1 MKLSLFRFLFIICC
15 MSTLISNAYA
25 QAIAG
30 TVKTLLGTAY
40 VQRGGE
46 RIPVAKE
53 MPLYSKDVIV
63 TASSA
68 FVGIV
73 LSDGTKITAGANAS
87 LNLANYEF
95 NEGTKKGAMKVNV
108 TKGVIQVASG
118 VLGKTSRENV
128 QFNTPVATIGIRGT
142 NFIIDVGSDEQED
155 KQDSMDTMLDNLEKK

>member
-1 MKLSLFRFLFIICC
+1 MLYHRVSNPKENIMKLFFLRFLFVICC
-15 MSTLISNAYA
+15 AFSLTNSAHA

-30 TVKTLLGTAY
+30 TVKTLLGSAY
-40 VQRGGE
+40 VQRGSE

-95 NEGTKKGAMKVNV
+95 NEDTKKGAMKVNV

-142 NFIIDVGSDEQED
+142 NFVIDVGSDEEE
-155 KQDSMDTMLDNLEKK
+155 EK

>member
-1 MKLSLFRFLFIICC
+1 MKLFLFRFLFTICC
-15 MSTLISNAYA
+15 AFSLINSAHA

-30 TVKTLLGTAY
+30 TVKTLLGSAY
-40 VQRGGE
+40 VQRGSE
-46 RIPVAKE
+46 RVPVAKE

-95 NEGTKKGAMKVNV
+95 NEDTKKGAMKVNV

-118 VLGKTSRENV
+118 ALGKTSRENV

-142 NFIIDVGSDEQED
+142 NFIIDVGSDEQDD
-155 KQDSMDTMLDNLEKK
+155 KQDSMDAALDSLEKK

>member
-1 MKLSLFRFLFIICC
+1 
-15 MSTLISNAYA
+15 
-25 QAIAG
+25 
-30 TVKTLLGTAY
+30 
-40 VQRGGE
+40 
-46 RIPVAKE
+46 

>member
-1 MKLSLFRFLFIICC
+1 MKLSLFRFLFTICC
-15 MSTLISNAYA
+15 MFTLISNAHA

-40 VQRGGE
+40 VQRGSE
-46 RIPVAKE
+46 RVPVAKE

-142 NFIIDVGSDEQED
+142 NFIIDVGSDEQDD
-155 KQDSMDTMLDNLEKK
+155 KQDSMDAALDSLEKK

>member
-1 MKLSLFRFLFIICC
+1 MKPFLFRFLLTICC
-15 MSTLISNAYA
+15 VFTFMNSAYA
-25 QAIAG
+25 QAVAG
-30 TVKTLLGTAY
+30 TVKTLLGSAY
-40 VQRGGE
+40 VQRGSE
-46 RIPVAKE
+46 RVTVTKE

-63 TASSA
+63 TGSSA

-95 NEGTKKGAMKVNV
+95 NKDTKKGAMNVNV

-142 NFIIDVGSDEQED
+142 NFVIDVGSDEEED
-155 KQDSMDTMLDNLEKK
+155 KESSKDTKLDSLEKK

>member
-1 MKLSLFRFLFIICC
+1 MKLFFLRFLFIICC
-15 MSTLISNAYA
+15 AFSLINSAHA
-25 QAIAG
+25 QVVAG
-30 TVKTLLGTAY
+30 TVKTLLGSAY
-40 VQRGGE
+40 VQRGSE
-46 RIPVAKE
+46 RVPVAKE

-73 LSDGTKITAGANAS
+73 LSDGTKITAGANAN

-95 NEGTKKGAMKVNV
+95 NEDTKKGAMKVNV

-142 NFIIDVGSDEQED
+142 NFIIDVGSDEQDD
-155 KQDSMDTMLDNLEKK
+155 KQDSMDAALDSLEKK

>member
-1 MKLSLFRFLFIICC
+1 MRLFFLCFLFTICC
-15 MSTLISNAYA
+15 AFTLINSAHA

-30 TVKTLLGTAY
+30 TVKTLLGSAY
-40 VQRGGE
+40 VQRGSD
-46 RIPVAKE
+46 RVPVAKE

-95 NEGTKKGAMKVNV
+95 NEDTKKGAMKVNV
-108 TKGVIQVASG
+108 TKGIIQVASG
-118 VLGKTSRENV
+118 ALGKTSRENV
-128 QFNTPVATIGIRGT
+128 EFNTPVATIGIRGT
-142 NFIIDVGSDEQED
+142 NFIIDVGSDEKDD
-155 KQDSMDTMLDNLEKK
+155 KQDSMDTMPDNLEKK

>member
-1 MKLSLFRFLFIICC
+1 MKFFVPPFLLTICC
-15 MSTLISNAYA
+15 MFTFIDGAYA
-25 QAIAG
+25 QTIAG
-30 TVKTLLGTAY
+30 TVKTLLGSAY
-40 VQRGGE
+40 VQRGSE
-46 RIPVAKE
+46 RVPVAKE

-63 TASSA
+63 TGSSA

-95 NEGTKKGAMKVNV
+95 NEDTKKGAMKVNV

-118 VLGKTSRENV
+118 ALGKTSRENV

>member
-1 MKLSLFRFLFIICC
+1 MKLFFLRFLFTICC
-15 MSTLISNAYA
+15 AFSLINSAYA
-25 QAIAG
+25 QAVAG
-30 TVKTLLGTAY
+30 TVKTLLGSAY
-40 VQRGGE
+40 VQRGSE
-46 RIPVAKE
+46 RVPVAKE

-155 KQDSMDTMLDNLEKK
+155 KQDSMDAALDSLEKK

>member
-1 MKLSLFRFLFIICC
+1 MKLFLFRFLFTVCC
-15 MSTLISNAYA
+15 TFSLINSAHA

-30 TVKTLLGTAY
+30 TVKTLLGSAY
-40 VQRGGE
+40 VQRGSE
-46 RIPVAKE
+46 RVPVAKE

-95 NEGTKKGAMKVNV
+95 NEDTKKGAMKVNV

-142 NFIIDVGSDEQED
+142 NFIIDVGSDEQDD
-155 KQDSMDTMLDNLEKK
+155 KQDSMDAALDSLEKK